1 MLSMIEHSLM
11 VHVPVYEVYI
21 NITLMYTADHILPVL
36 TIEYLI
42 KKYGEPTTPF
52 KLATGMKSS
61 ISNFRVL
68 FCPCVVRKVTARVG
82 TKVLNMCHQAQK
94 GFCSIFVVI
103 PQHQKGYLVYVPH
116 TRKII
121 SS

>member
-11 VHVPVYEVYI
+11 VYAPVYEVYI
-21 NITLMYTADHILPVL
+21 HFTLIYTADHILPVL

-61 ISNFRVL
+61 ISNLRVL
-68 FCPCVVRKVTARVG
+68 FCPCVVRKATARVG
-82 TKVLNMCHQAQK
+82 TKALNMCHQAQK
-94 GFCSIFVVI
+94 VFCSIFVGI
-103 PQHQKGYLVYVPH
+103 PHHQKGYLVYVPH
-116 TRKII
+116 R
-121 SS
+121 